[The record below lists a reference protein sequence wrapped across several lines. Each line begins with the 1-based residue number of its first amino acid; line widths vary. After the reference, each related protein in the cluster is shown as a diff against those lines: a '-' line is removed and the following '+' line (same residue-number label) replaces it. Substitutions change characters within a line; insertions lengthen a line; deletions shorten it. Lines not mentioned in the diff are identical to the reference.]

1 MFQKYKEIIFGIA
14 FGVAAMIID
23 TGMDAKVEGN
33 TFTGELAAHPAMM
46 LYRLG
51 FVVLGLLLGWLLW
64 RNRKRE
70 REVRLLTETLHIF
83 QQQCGTQAV
92 LLRSA
97 LQILLTRDDLHLSDE
112 AQRLVHDAYQKSQ
125 EFQRIADVKL
135 PTHVLLPLESSSP
148 QCWRT
153 RFPNRRAS

>member
-64 RNRKRE
+64 RNRTRE
-70 REVRLLTETLHIF
+70 REFRLLAETLHNF
-83 QQQCGTQAV
+83 QQQCATRCL
-92 LLRSA
+92 LLRST

-112 AQRLVHDAYQKSQ
+112 AQQLIRDACQKSQ
-125 EFQRIADVKL
+125 ELQRIAEEKL
-135 PTHVLLPLESSSP
+135 PIVSG
-148 QCWRT
+148 
-153 RFPNRRAS
+153 